1 MLRIALPN
9 KGALSEEAVA
19 LLKNAGYRCRRD
31 DKELICRD
39 RDNDVEFVFLRPRD
53 IAIYVGDGLLEL
65 GVTGRDL
72 AMDSR
77 ARVEEILP
85 LGFGRSSFYYAVPK
99 DSPLTPDTLGG
110 KRIATSYPHIVEDDL
125 AQRGLEAT
133 VVRLDGAVEI
143 SVQLG
148 VADVIADVVQS
159 GRTLEQAGLMTVGK
173 PILESEAILIGH
185 RPEVRENR
193 AVQILLDRIQGIV
206 VARDF
211 AMIEYDIPEELL
223 EKGEALTP
231 GIEAPTLSPLR
242 RKGWVA
248 VKAMVRQKG
257 VNQLMDELK
266 AIGAKGIIVTDI
278 RSCRL

>member
-9 KGALSEEAVA
+9 KGALSEESVA

-39 RDNDVEFVFLRPRD
+39 RENDIEFVFLRPRD

-72 AMDSR
+72 AQDSR
-77 ARVEEILP
+77 AAVEEILS
-85 LGFGRSSFYYAVPK
+85 LGFGGSSFYYAAPK
-99 DSPLTPDTLGG
+99 ESSLTPDTLAG
-110 KRIATSYPHIVEDDL
+110 KRIATSYPNIVEDDL
-125 AQRGLEAT
+125 RQRGVEAA

-143 SVQLG
+143 SIELG

-159 GRTLEQAGLMTVGK
+159 GRTLEQAGLHTIGQ
-173 PILESEAILIGH
+173 PILQSEAILIGH
-185 RPEVRENR
+185 RPEVREDP
-193 AVQILLDRIQGIV
+193 AVRILLDRIRGIV
-206 VARDF
+206 VARDY
-211 AMIEYDIPEELL
+211 AMVEYDIPEELI
-223 EKGEALTP
+223 EKAESLTP

-257 VNQLMDELK
+257 LNQLMDQLK

-278 RSCRL
+278 RTCRL